1 MQVFSKHGHGYTA
14 LIHFLYPTKQK
25 TLADILPL
33 LLTKIINK
41 NNSNLRFENK
51 SQQEVSN
58 LNDKMM

>member
-1 MQVFSKHGHGYTA
+1 MQVLSKHRHGYTP

-33 LLTKIINK
+33 FLTKITNK

-58 LNDKMM
+58 LNDKMV